1 MNSFKNKSIL
11 CLTYFLVSL
20 SFFARADVDI
30 QPGIGGTWYNPA
42 QNGHGVFINIAD
54 SDNGSQI
61 VVSWYHYLN
70 GEQIYVIG
78 SISFASNSQTVTVPV
93 IITSGAQFGDSFNAN
108 DVQRT
113 NWGSLTFRFNSC
125 SQGQMDYNSSLSEFG
140 SGTIDLVRL
149 TNTSGAPCSESPVN
163 VNNSDNNGL
172 TVLTGRVFDG
182 VRVVS
187 ENLVDKSSILSANST
202 ACHIQ
207 VTLENTT
214 SEAKNMIASYNATAS
229 GQIIGAATV
238 LTQNSASSFSN
249 IPANQT
255 VVVEGPFAS
264 VQSNNNQFDDI
275 DISDICDGNTPDIQ
289 NSSLAF
295 LRCDQLDSIKAVS
308 FSEIFAQ

>member
-20 SFFARADVDI
+20 SFFAKADIDI

-42 QNGHGVFINIAD
+42 QDGHGVFINIAD
-54 SDNGSQI
+54 SDNGTQV

-78 SISFASNSQTVTVPV
+78 SNSFTPGSQTVTVPV
-93 IITSGAQFGDSFNAN
+93 IITSGAQFGDGFNTN

-113 NWGSLTFRFNSC
+113 NWGLLTFRFSSC
-125 SQGQMDYNSSLSEFG
+125 DQGQMDYSSSLSEFG
-140 SGTIDLVRL
+140 SGTINLVRL
-149 TNTSGAPCSESPVN
+149 SNTAGAPCTDSPTN
-163 VNNSDNNGL
+163 VNNNNGL

-187 ENLVDKSSILSANST
+187 ETLVDKSSILSANSS

-214 SEAKNMIASYNATAS
+214 SEAKNMIASYNASAS

-238 LTQNSASSFSN
+238 LTQNSSSGFSN

-264 VQSNNNQFDDI
+264 VQSSSNQFDDI
-275 DISDICDGNTPDIQ
+275 DISDICDGNTPDIPD
-289 NSSLAF
+289 SSLTF

-308 FSEIFAQ
+308 FSEIFIQ